1 MASQYVADMT
11 IPCLTRIFAQHSRTY
26 YSLVKIG
33 SSFSL
38 TGNTDKYW
46 GYLFFGNPDKY
57 NLLHPPFPNRKG
69 VAILCPNR
77 IWTAKAPAESHP
89 LHVND
94 ATSFMNPHGKR
105 YLNSQGK
112 TKRPVLPVC
121 PGPSPR
127 QTNLNIIVIG
137 DNHQN
142 IPPKERKT
150 ITMRCSMMRFSRWR
164 PWIKHPPLSGTSHQT
179 WKKSAILLGKSTILK
194 QTHIWYCWLHVPV
207 SC

>member
-1 MASQYVADMT
+1 MLLDMT
-11 IPCLTRIFAQHSRTY
+11 IPCLTRIFAQHSRTIIPW
-26 YSLVKIG
+26 SRLGLVFPWQEI
-33 SSFSL
+33 L
-38 TGNTDKYW
+38 INTEDICFL
-46 GYLFFGNPDKY
+46 GTQTSTICFI
-57 NLLHPPFPNRKG
+57 HPSQ
-69 VAILCPNR
+69 
-77 IWTAKAPAESHP
+77 TAKVLPSCAQTESEPPKHQP
-89 LHVND
+89 NHIHCMSTGCNQFHESPWEKISD
-94 ATSFMNPHGKR
+94 
-105 YLNSQGK
+105 SQGK